1 MTFEGVPNELMVYGT
16 LFSLTNRI
24 QTIGDDVFFDI
35 SMKQHFILMVVG
47 LFNDKSPSLKDVAD
61 IVGCS
66 YQNVKKLATTLET
79 KGYLKIERDTIDK
92 RKYNLIKMDKVKTV
106 SSAIDSE
113 IKQFIAVLYKEVTQ
127 KQLLSTL
134 TVLQQMDQN
143 LKALQQSPK
152 KENE

>member
-1 MTFEGVPNELMVYGT
+1 MIFEGVPNELMVYGT

-24 QTIGDDVFFDI
+24 QTIGDEVIPDI

-47 LFNDKSPSLKDVAD
+47 LFNDKTPSLKDVAN

-66 YQNVKKLATTLET
+66 YQNVKKLATALET

-92 RKYNLIKMDKVKTV
+92 RKYNLIKTDKVQTV
-106 SSAIDSE
+106 SSDMDSE
-113 IKQFIAVLYKEVTQ
+113 IKQFIAVLYKGVTQ
-127 KQLLSTL
+127 KQLLSTF

-143 LKALQQSPK
+143 LKVLQQSSK

>member
-1 MTFEGVPNELMVYGT
+1 MIFEGVPNELMVYGT

-24 QTIGDDVFFDI
+24 QTIGDEVFPDI

-47 LFNDKSPSLKDVAD
+47 LFNDKTPSLKDVAN
-61 IVGCS
+61 IVSCS
-66 YQNVKKLATTLET
+66 YQNVKKLATALET

-92 RKYNLIKMDKVKTV
+92 RKYNLIKTDKVQTV
-106 SSAIDSE
+106 SSDMDSE
-113 IKQFIAVLYKEVTQ
+113 IKQFIAVLYKGVTQ
-127 KQLLSTL
+127 KQLLSTF

-143 LKALQQSPK
+143 LKVLQQSSK

>member
-1 MTFEGVPNELMVYGT
+1 MIFEGVPNELMVYGT

-24 QTIGDDVFFDI
+24 QTIGDEVFPDI

-47 LFNDKSPSLKDVAD
+47 LFNDKTPSLKDVAN

-66 YQNVKKLATTLET
+66 YQNVKKLATALET

-92 RKYNLIKMDKVKTV
+92 RKYNLIKTDKVQTV
-106 SSAIDSE
+106 SSDMDSE
-113 IKQFIAVLYKEVTQ
+113 IKQFIAVLYKGVTQ
-127 KQLLSTL
+127 KQLLSTFA
-134 TVLQQMDQN
+134 VLQQMDQN
-143 LKALQQSPK
+143 LKVLQQSSK